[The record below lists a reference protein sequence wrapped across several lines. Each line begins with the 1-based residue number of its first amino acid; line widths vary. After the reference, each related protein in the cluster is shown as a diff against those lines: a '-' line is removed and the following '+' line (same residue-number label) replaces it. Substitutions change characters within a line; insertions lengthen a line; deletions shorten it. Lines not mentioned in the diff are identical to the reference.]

1 LRVLLMTEQIDVGGK
16 RSHVEIL
23 RDGLAA
29 IGCDVELIDWAS
41 LSWTE
46 RAFAAGGH
54 HILNRVSAG
63 FGHRWLIPVATFF
76 LRRRVRRL
84 VRGPHPPDVIHVQEP
99 MTYFPARAEAGTVPV
114 VTTIHG
120 PISRELSMV
129 SGLPAEH
136 PNVLYMRW
144 METEAYRGSD
154 LVISVDRPHAEYVR
168 AFGRTG
174 PIPVIENFVDTRRF
188 HPRLAPAPFPADV
201 EAWTRGRKVVLV
213 PRRLVPKNGV
223 HVAVRAARV
232 LKDRGT
238 NVAIV
243 VAGEGMQR
251 AELLA
256 LQKELG
262 VEDTLRFLGEAP
274 QERIAGWYRRADIVI
289 VPSVPSHGVEE
300 ATSIAALEGQACGRP
315 VIATAIG
322 GLPEIIRHEVDGLL
336 IPADDPRALAGS
348 IERLVADPELSAR
361 LGATAAA
368 RVECERSHVHG
379 AERYRAQYEAL
390 LGRGPGG

>member
-1 LRVLLMTEQIDVGGK
+1 MTEQIDVGGK

-29 IGCDVELIDWAS
+29 IGCAVELIDWAS
-41 LSWTE
+41 LSWPE

-54 HILNRVSAG
+54 RILNRFSSG
-63 FGHRWLIPVATFF
+63 FGHRWLIPVSTFF
-76 LRRRVRRL
+76 LRSRVRRSL
-84 VRGPHPPDVIHVQEP
+84 RGPRPPDVIHAQEP

-114 VTTIHG
+114 VVTIHG

-129 SGLPAEH
+129 SGLAPGHA
-136 PNVLYMRW
+136 NVRYMRW
-144 METEAYRGSD
+144 METEAYRGAD
-154 LVISVDRPHAEYVR
+154 LVISVDRPHADYVR
-168 AFGRTG
+168 EFGRTG
-174 PIPVIENFVDTRRF
+174 EIPVIENFVDTRRF
-188 HPRLAPAPFPADV
+188 HPGLAPGAFPPDV

-223 HVAVRAARV
+223 HVAVRAARI
-232 LKDRGT
+232 LQDHGT
-238 NVAIV
+238 PVAIV

-262 VEDTLRFLGEAP
+262 VDKTLRFLGEAP

-322 GLPEIIRHEVDGLL
+322 GLPEIITHEVDGLL
-336 IPADDPRALAGS
+336 IPADDPAALAGA
-348 IERLVADPELSAR
+348 IERLAADPALAAR
-361 LGATAAA
+361 LGAAAAA
-368 RVECERSHVHG
+368 RVEHERSHVHG

-390 LGRGPGG
+390 LASRR